1 MSTKSSNQAGERRSL
16 RALLATR
23 SLMLASQLAVLGYFS
38 AQQVAAATRSG
49 MMVVLILFAFLLLLS
64 FLRSF
69 APWRVSQAE
78 LLVQLC
84 FDALGITA
92 LLYFTGGPA
101 NPFSAYYLVPIA
113 LAAMLLPRSYTAL
126 VAGLSSLGYGLIMFF
141 HMPLPLFSSP
151 PLAANTGLDIH
162 TIGMGLTIG
171 FSACVIT
178 YFAAGM
184 AGMSQ
189 RAQQALDDAREAEM
203 RNEQISALAAL
214 AAGSV
219 GALGTPLA
227 TMSVMLE
234 ELEAAEPDSGR
245 KGDYQLLNQ
254 QLKGCKLMLEKLSR
268 TAQLGEQGEKH
279 LIDAASYL
287 RSIVRHWRVGR
298 PEASCT
304 VTVIGQGYSP
314 RLEVEFSLGL
324 AIENLLNNA
333 ADAWPKNITISL
345 DWDTNWAEI
354 TILDKG
360 PGIAP
365 HLLEQIGKP
374 IRSDTSPGMGLGL
387 LLSYA
392 TVNRYGGSIQLENLK
407 TGGTSATLRLPLYRG
422 AGA

>member
-1 MSTKSSNQAGERRSL
+1 MSIKPSNQEAVRHNL

-23 SLMLASQLAVLGYFS
+23 SLMVMSQLAVLGYFS

-49 MMVVLILFAFLLLLS
+49 MMAVLILFAFVILLS
-64 FLRSF
+64 FLRSL
-69 APWRVSQAE
+69 AHWRVSQLE
-78 LLVQLC
+78 LLAQLC

-101 NPFSAYYLVPIA
+101 NPFIAYYLVPVA
-113 LAAMLLPRSYTAL
+113 LAAILLSRHYTAL
-126 VAGLSSLGYGLIMFF
+126 VAGLSGLGYGVIMFY
-141 HMPLPLFSSP
+141 HLPLPLLSSQH
-151 PLAANTGLDIH
+151 LAAGTGMDIH
-162 TIGMGLTIG
+162 TIGMGLTFG

-184 AGMSQ
+184 AGVSRQ
-189 RAQQALDDAREAEM
+189 AQQTLIDAREAEM

-234 ELEAAEPDSGR
+234 ELEACEPDSSR
-245 KGDYQLLNQ
+245 KSDYQLLNQ
-254 QLKGCKLMLEKLSR
+254 QLKRCKVMLEKLSR
-268 TAQLGEQGEKH
+268 TAQLSELGEKH

-287 RSIVRHWRVGR
+287 RSIVSHWRVGR

-304 VTVIGQGYSP
+304 VNIIGDGHSP

-333 ADAWPKNITISL
+333 ADAWPKSIVISL
-345 DWDTNWAEI
+345 DWDAHWAEI
-354 TILDKG
+354 IILDKG
-360 PGIAP
+360 PGIPA

-374 IRSDTSPGMGLGL
+374 IRSDGSPGMGLGL
-387 LLSYA
+387 LLSHA
-392 TVNRYGGSIQLENLK
+392 TINRYGGSIRLENLK
-407 TGGTSATLRLPLYRG
+407 TGGTSATLRLPLYPG
-422 AGA
+422 SAN